1 MRKVSF
7 SIASLKK
14 LLPFSNYNKK
24 IMVLFEE
31 KVGDYWE
38 GYTKNYIRVKVKTE
52 ENLENKLQEVVPI
65 KEEKQILI
73 YRVGRHKPYKNGF
86 FAVEALPLFLPNK
99 NFK

>member
-1 MRKVSF
+1 M
-7 SIASLKK
+7 INYMYNKK
-14 LLPFSNYNKK
+14 YINKK

-73 YRVGRHKPYKNGF
+73 AKI
-86 FAVEALPLFLPNK
+86 
-99 NFK
+99 

>member
-1 MRKVSF
+1 MYN
-7 SIASLKK
+7 KK
-14 LLPFSNYNKK
+14 YINKK

-73 YRVGRHKPYKNGF
+73 AKI
-86 FAVEALPLFLPNK
+86 
-99 NFK
+99 

>member
-1 MRKVSF
+1 MAQKMPMQVDGN
-7 SIASLKK
+7 KK
-14 LLPFSNYNKK
+14 EERSEKLIELSNINQEMYNKKYINKK

-52 ENLENKLQEVVPI
+52 ENLENRLQEVVPI

-73 YRVGRHKPYKNGF
+73 AKI
-86 FAVEALPLFLPNK
+86 
-99 NFK
+99 

>member
-1 MRKVSF
+1 MLDNPKITS
-7 SIASLKK
+7 AQLYNKK
-14 LLPFSNYNKK
+14 YINKK

-52 ENLENKLQEVVPI
+52 ENLENRLQEVVPI

-73 YRVGRHKPYKNGF
+73 AKI
-86 FAVEALPLFLPNK
+86 
-99 NFK
+99 

>member
-1 MRKVSF
+1 MYN
-7 SIASLKK
+7 KK
-14 LLPFSNYNKK
+14 YINKK

-31 KVGDYWE
+31 KVEDYWE

-73 YRVGRHKPYKNGF
+73 AKI
-86 FAVEALPLFLPNK
+86 
-99 NFK
+99 